1 MPVASFTWFDLW
13 LILHIFGVMIA
24 FGPTF
29 LFGAI
34 MALGRKKPQHI
45 AFAAE
50 VTDFLERRVTI
61 PVAAVIPF
69 LGLAMIFTGHFNLW
83 KSEWLVISII
93 LYTITF
99 AFGVLVQNRNS
110 TRMVELLNAMPPGPP
125 PAGAEP
131 PAEVAAL
138 GRKLQMGGA
147 FLGLMIVAILV
158 LMVWRPGSCQGI
170 C

>member
-1 MPVASFTWFDLW
+1 MFVASFTWFDLW
-13 LILHIFGVMIA
+13 LILHIFAVMIA

-34 MALGRKKPQHI
+34 VALGRKKPQHM
-45 AFAAE
+45 AFAFE

-61 PVAAVIPF
+61 PVAVVVP
-69 LGLAMIFTGHFNLW
+69 
-83 KSEWLVISII
+83 
-93 LYTITF
+93 
-99 AFGVLVQNRNS
+99 
-110 TRMVELLNAMPPGPP
+110 
-125 PAGAEP
+125 
-131 PAEVAAL
+131 
-138 GRKLQMGGA
+138 

>member
-1 MPVASFTWFDLW
+1 MFVASFTWFDLW
-13 LILHIFGVMIA
+13 LILHIFAVMIA

-34 MALGRKKPQHI
+34 VALGRKKPQHM

-61 PVAAVIPF
+61 PVAAVVPF

-83 KSEWLVISII
+83 KSEWLIISII

-99 AFGVLVQNRNS
+99 AFGVLVQNKNS
-110 TRMVELLNAMPPGPP
+110 ARMVELLNSMPPGPP

-131 PAEVAAL
+131 PAEVATL

-147 FLGLMIVAILV
+147 FLGLMILAILV